1 MMEKIQR
8 FGGAMF
14 TPVLLFSFAGIMVS
28 IAIVATNP
36 VLVGDLAKEG
46 TIWYNFWKIV
56 ENGSWTVFN
65 NMELLFVIG
74 LPIGLAKTANAR
86 AVMEAVVT
94 YLTFNYFISTMLQL
108 FGSSFGVNFKQ
119 AAGDESGLKLIA
131 GIKTLDTGI
140 IGAIFISAIVVYLHN
155 RYFEK
160 KLPDFLGIFQGS
172 SYVVVLGF
180 FAMLPI
186 ALLTCYIWPKI

>member
-14 TPVLLFSFAGIMVS
+14 TPVLLFSF
-28 IAIVATNP
+28 
-36 VLVGDLAKEG
+36 
-46 TIWYNFWKIV
+46 
-56 ENGSWTVFN
+56 
-65 NMELLFVIG
+65 
-74 LPIGLAKTANAR
+74 
-86 AVMEAVVT
+86 
-94 YLTFNYFISTMLQL
+94 
-108 FGSSFGVNFKQ
+108 
-119 AAGDESGLKLIA
+119 A

-186 ALLTCYIWPKI
+186 ALLTCYIWPKIQFGIS

>member
-1 MMEKIQR
+1 
-8 FGGAMF
+8 
-14 TPVLLFSFAGIMVS
+14 
-28 IAIVATNP
+28 
-36 VLVGDLAKEG
+36 
-46 TIWYNFWKIV
+46 
-56 ENGSWTVFN
+56 
-65 NMELLFVIG
+65 
-74 LPIGLAKTANAR
+74 
-86 AVMEAVVT
+86 MEAVVT

-186 ALLTCYIWPKI
+186 ALLACYIWPKI

>member
-94 YLTFNYFISTMLQL
+94 YLTFNYFVSTMLQL

-119 AAGDESGLKLIA
+119 AAGGESGLKLIA

-180 FAMLPI
+180 FCDVTDRLI
-186 ALLTCYIWPKI
+186 DLLYLA

>member
-86 AVMEAVVT
+86 AVMEAV
-94 YLTFNYFISTMLQL
+94 
-108 FGSSFGVNFKQ
+108 GSH
-119 AAGDESGLKLIA
+119 
-131 GIKTLDTGI
+131 
-140 IGAIFISAIVVYLHN
+140 IFDL
-155 RYFEK
+155 
-160 KLPDFLGIFQGS
+160 
-172 SYVVVLGF
+172 
-180 FAMLPI
+180 
-186 ALLTCYIWPKI
+186 

>member
-56 ENGSWTVFN
+56 ENGSWAPSAGKTIKSYVEKWKN
-65 NMELLFVIG
+65 IDLVEPVITIRSKAKKADEEK
-74 LPIGLAKTANAR
+74 LEALAKT
-86 AVMEAVVT
+86 
-94 YLTFNYFISTMLQL
+94 I
-108 FGSSFGVNFKQ
+108 
-119 AAGDESGLKLIA
+119 
-131 GIKTLDTGI
+131 
-140 IGAIFISAIVVYLHN
+140 
-155 RYFEK
+155 
-160 KLPDFLGIFQGS
+160 
-172 SYVVVLGF
+172 
-180 FAMLPI
+180 
-186 ALLTCYIWPKI
+186 